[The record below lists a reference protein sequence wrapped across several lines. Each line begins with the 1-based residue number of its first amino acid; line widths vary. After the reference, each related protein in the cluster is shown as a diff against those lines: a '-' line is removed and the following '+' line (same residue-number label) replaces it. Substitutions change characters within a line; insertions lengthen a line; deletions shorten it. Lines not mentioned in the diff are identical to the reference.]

1 MSLVDTGRREA
12 EAMADVLAERW
23 PALLVSSDLARAR
36 ETAAFLEKATGL
48 TALEDARLREFGLW
62 LCRRIQKPSAEL
74 TGTASSAVTLPAPS
88 RLVEMDRGEL
98 LALAQ
103 SVTLSDR
110 AACRDGMRDREHWA
124 RMLGG
129 IALSYARDGDLVVVA
144 ALLRVSAHV
153 ELQGPWLTE
162 ALGHLLDQ
170 QHSDGSF
177 GLLAPELALSGDPGG
192 QPRVTCRLTVEVLW
206 ALAEVAAARR
216 RTRPPA
222 DDGRR
227 AITRARID
235 RDS

>member
-1 MSLVDTGRREA
+1 MRNVRAAAASAEQWLSRGEA
-12 EAMADVLAERW
+12 AD
-23 PALLVSSDLARAR
+23 
-36 ETAAFLEKATGL
+36 
-48 TALEDARLREFGLW
+48 EDARLRELGLW
-62 LCRRIQKPSAEL
+62 LCRRIQRPSAEL
-74 TGTASSAVTLPAPS
+74 TGMASSAVTLPVPS

-103 SVTLSDR
+103 AVTLSDR
-110 AACRDGMRDREHWA
+110 AACRDGMRDRESWA

-170 QHSDGSF
+170 QDSDGSF

-192 QPRVTCRLTVEVLW
+192 QPRVARRLTVEVLW

-222 DDGRR
+222 QRR
-227 AITRARID
+227 ST
-235 RDS
+235 

>member
-1 MSLVDTGRREA
+1 
-12 EAMADVLAERW
+12 
-23 PALLVSSDLARAR
+23 
-36 ETAAFLEKATGL
+36 
-48 TALEDARLREFGLW
+48 
-62 LCRRIQKPSAEL
+62 
-74 TGTASSAVTLPAPS
+74 
-88 RLVEMDRGEL
+88 
-98 LALAQ
+98 
-103 SVTLSDR
+103 
-110 AACRDGMRDREHWA
+110 
-124 RMLGG
+124 MLGG

-192 QPRVTCRLTVEVLW
+192 QPRVAHRLTVEVLW

-222 DDGRR
+222 DDRR
-227 AITRARID
+227 RSITRARID